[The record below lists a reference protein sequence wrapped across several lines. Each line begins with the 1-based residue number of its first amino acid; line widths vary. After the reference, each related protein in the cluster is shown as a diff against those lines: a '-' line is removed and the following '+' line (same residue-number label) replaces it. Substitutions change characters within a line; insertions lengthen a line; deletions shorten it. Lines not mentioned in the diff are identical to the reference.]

1 METLITKIFS
11 SFYWAKK
18 LKYLII
24 FESALNPVP
33 SLLIKNIFTLKFVI
47 EENSP
52 AVSPIS
58 FATVVVTG
66 SVSPVSSLVEVLEVS
81 SVVVRIN
88 EHPVCVVGHKRENV
102 QPSINVDVLGSV
114 LSVWCCRGSGCGS
127 RNSTRDGGKNCRR
140 LSCRTDGCRDRRPKS
155 SRKRVEPGRG
165 TVRKA
170 SRNPVSRSRTPE
182 ERERRCRATVCCCL
196 AC

>member
-1 METLITKIFS
+1 VETLITKIFS

-47 EENSP
+47 EESSP

-88 EHPVCVVGHKRENV
+88 EHPVCVVGHKSKNV
-102 QPSINVDVLGSV
+102 QPSINVDVPGSV
-114 LSVWCCRGSGCGS
+114 LDVRCRSGSGCGC
-127 RNSTRDGGKNCRR
+127 RN
-140 LSCRTDGCRDRRPKS
+140 
-155 SRKRVEPGRG
+155 G
-165 TVRKA
+165 T
-170 SRNPVSRSRTPE
+170 
-182 ERERRCRATVCCCL
+182 
-196 AC
+196 

>member
-18 LKYLII
+18 LKYLNI

-47 EENSP
+47 EESSP
-52 AVSPIS
+52 AVPPIS

-88 EHPVCVVGHKRENV
+88 EDPVYVVGHKSKNV
-102 QPSINVDVLGSV
+102 QPSINVDVPGSV
-114 LSVWCCRGSGCGS
+114 LDVRCRSGSGCGR
-127 RNSTRDGGKNCRR
+127 RNST
-140 LSCRTDGCRDRRPKS
+140 
-155 SRKRVEPGRG
+155 
-165 TVRKA
+165 
-170 SRNPVSRSRTPE
+170 
-182 ERERRCRATVCCCL
+182 
-196 AC
+196 